1 MGGVGFLSVA
11 WGVVSGLSAGLGLW
25 LLVSRVGCCSGLR
38 IGWLDLIVAVVFG
51 GLGFVALGCACS

>member
-11 WGVVSGLSAGLGLW
+11 WGGVSGLSAGLGLW
-25 LLVSRVGCCSGLR
+25 LLVSRVGYCSDLR

-51 GLGFVALGCACS
+51 WFGVCGL